1 MDMINAADEDEA
13 QGFLDRVDK
22 LKKVY
27 DEMSN
32 IYQQSKGDADIPL
45 S

>member
-1 MDMINAADEDEA
+1 VINSCDDETA
-13 QGFLDRVDK
+13 QGFLERVNK

-27 DEMSN
+27 DEMSE